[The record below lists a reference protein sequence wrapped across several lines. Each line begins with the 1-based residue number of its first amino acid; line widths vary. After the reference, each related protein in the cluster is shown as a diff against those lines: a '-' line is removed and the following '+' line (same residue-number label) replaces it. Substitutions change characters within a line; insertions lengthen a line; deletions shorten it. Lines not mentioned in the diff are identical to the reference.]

1 MGDPLRL
8 TFRGSE
14 DGSLTIVDPFSL
26 TIVDLLYFLTS
37 SIDVRF

>member
-1 MGDPLRL
+1 MVEPLGL
-8 TFRGSE
+8 TFWGSE
-14 DGSLTIVDPFSL
+14 GGSLTTVDPFSL

>member
-1 MGDPLRL
+1 MGDPQRL
-8 TFRGSE
+8 TFGGSE
-14 DGSLTIVDPFSL
+14 DGSLTIVDLFSL